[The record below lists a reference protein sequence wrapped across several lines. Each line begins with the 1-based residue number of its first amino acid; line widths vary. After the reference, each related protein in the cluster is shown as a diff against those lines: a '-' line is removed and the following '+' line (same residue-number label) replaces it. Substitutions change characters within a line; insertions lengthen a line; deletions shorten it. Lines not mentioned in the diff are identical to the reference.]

1 MFVSSVNN
9 KADEIHSEEIADKTN
24 LKDVVLDE
32 GSSAPEKEDKTNLK
46 DVVLDDES
54 SDSEKEGVQ
63 SIPESSDFS
72 NWYTLRVVSG
82 KEKFVKENI
91 FRELEFSPELRSK
104 IDEIFVPFEKIIV
117 IKNDKK
123 KIKERMFFPG
133 YIMINMSMDVES
145 KYFVENSTSV
155 ISFVAAKGRMPAA
168 LREKEVKRIFGEVR
182 RKEGILDIV
191 DVPFKKGDH
200 VKVVSGPFIDFNGV
214 VEEVNKDKQKVRVI
228 ISIFGRPTPVELDF
242 FQVEMVS

>member
-1 MFVSSVNN
+1 MQIIETELSSNVNDSDSSSLESSN
-9 KADEIHSEEIADKTN
+9 HDDKT
-24 LKDVVLDE
+24 
-32 GSSAPEKEDKTNLK
+32 
-46 DVVLDDES
+46 
-54 SDSEKEGVQ
+54 SENQ
-63 SIPESSDFS
+63 NIPETSDFS

-91 FRELEFSPELRSK
+91 FRELDFAPEIKPK
-104 IDEIFVPFEKIIV
+104 INEIFVPFEKIVV

-133 YIMINMSMDVES
+133 YIMINMLMDVES

-155 ISFVAAKGRMPAA
+155 ISFVAPKGKMPAP

-182 RKEGILDIV
+182 RKEGVLDVV
-191 DVPFKKGDH
+191 DVPFKKNDH
-200 VKVVSGPFIDFNGV
+200 VKVISGPFIDFNGV

-242 FQVEMVS
+242 FQLEMIS

>member
-1 MFVSSVNN
+1 MQIIESELNSSIDETNSVSTEN
-9 KADEIHSEEIADKTN
+9 KNEDEKSQPN
-24 LKDVVLDE
+24 QNV
-32 GSSAPEKEDKTNLK
+32 PET
-46 DVVLDDES
+46 
-54 SDSEKEGVQ
+54 
-63 SIPESSDFS
+63 SDFS

-91 FRELEFSPELRSK
+91 FRELDFQPDVKSK
-104 IDEIFVPFEKIIV
+104 INEIFVPFEKIIV

-133 YIMINMSMDVES
+133 YIMINMLMDVES

-155 ISFVAAKGRMPAA
+155 ISFVAPKGKMPAP

-182 RKEGILDIV
+182 RKEGILDVV
-191 DVPFKKGDH
+191 DVPFKKDDH
-200 VKVVSGPFIDFNGV
+200 VKVISGPFIDFNGV

-242 FQVEMVS
+242 FQLEMIS

>member
-1 MFVSSVNN
+1 MAF
-9 KADEIHSEEIADKTN
+9 
-24 LKDVVLDE
+24 VLDIDE
-32 GSSAPEKEDKTNLK
+32 NSADIQSTDSTESAELSDIASDGESLDSSEDKSQN
-46 DVVLDDES
+46 
-54 SDSEKEGVQ
+54 
-63 SIPESSDFS
+63 IPETSDFL

-91 FRELEFSPELRSK
+91 FRELEFSPELKGK
-104 IDEIFVPFEKIIV
+104 INEIFVPFEKIVV

-133 YIMINMSMDVES
+133 YIMINMNMDVES
-145 KYFVENSTSV
+145 KYFVENSSSV
-155 ISFVAAKGRMPAA
+155 ISFVSPKGKMPAP

-182 RKEGILDIV
+182 RKEGVLDII
-191 DVPFKKGDH
+191 DVPFKKDDH
-200 VKVVSGPFIDFNGV
+200 IKVISGPFIDFNGV

-242 FQVEMVS
+242 FQVEMIS

>member
-1 MFVSSVNN
+1 MIDLGIDN
-9 KADEIHSEEIADKTN
+9 KVEEIQPEEVVDKPD
-24 LKDVVLDE
+24 LEDSALD
-32 GSSAPEKEDKTNLK
+32 SAKEDASQN
-46 DVVLDDES
+46 
-54 SDSEKEGVQ
+54 
-63 SIPESSDFS
+63 IPETSDFS

-91 FRELEFSPELRSK
+91 FRELEFSPEISSK
-104 IDEIFVPFEKIIV
+104 INEIFVPFEKIVV

-133 YIMINMSMDVES
+133 YIMINMNMDVES

-155 ISFVAAKGRMPAA
+155 ISFVAPKGKMPAP

-191 DVPFKKGDH
+191 DVPFKKDDH
-200 VKVVSGPFIDFNGV
+200 IKVISGPFIDFNGV

-242 FQVEMVS
+242 FQVEMIS

>member
-1 MFVSSVNN
+1 MIDLGIDN
-9 KADEIHSEEIADKTN
+9 KVEEIQPEEVVDKPD
-24 LKDVVLDE
+24 LEDSALD
-32 GSSAPEKEDKTNLK
+32 SAKEDASQN
-46 DVVLDDES
+46 
-54 SDSEKEGVQ
+54 
-63 SIPESSDFS
+63 IPETSDFS

-91 FRELEFSPELRSK
+91 FRELEFSPEISSK
-104 IDEIFVPFEKIIV
+104 INEIFVPFEKIVV

-133 YIMINMSMDVES
+133 YIMINMNMDVES

-155 ISFVAAKGRMPAA
+155 ISFVAPKGKMPAP

-182 RKEGILDIV
+182 RKEGVLDIV
-191 DVPFKKGDH
+191 DVPFKKDDH
-200 VKVVSGPFIDFNGV
+200 IKVISGPFIDFNGV

-242 FQVEMVS
+242 FQVEMISWYGKESNRVY

>member
-1 MFVSSVNN
+1 MQITESELSSSIENNDSVN
-9 KADEIHSEEIADKTN
+9 
-24 LKDVVLDE
+24 
-32 GSSAPEKEDKTNLK
+32 PESNN
-46 DVVLDDES
+46 S
-54 SDSEKEGVQ
+54 SDKSDSNQ
-63 SIPESSDFS
+63 NIPETSDFS
-72 NWYTLRVVSG
+72 NWFTLRVVSG

-91 FRELEFSPELRSK
+91 FRELDFQPEIKSK
-104 IDEIFVPFEKIIV
+104 INEIFVPFEKIVV

-133 YIMINMSMDVES
+133 YIMINMLMDVES

-155 ISFVAAKGRMPAA
+155 ISFVAPKGKMPAP

-182 RKEGILDIV
+182 RKEGILDVV
-191 DVPFKKGDH
+191 DVPFKKDDH
-200 VKVVSGPFIDFNGV
+200 VKVISGPFIDFNGV

-242 FQVEMVS
+242 FQLEMIS

>member
-1 MFVSSVNN
+1 MIDLGIDN
-9 KADEIHSEEIADKTN
+9 KVEEIQPEEVVDKPD
-24 LKDVVLDE
+24 LEDSALD
-32 GSSAPEKEDKTNLK
+32 SAKEDASQN
-46 DVVLDDES
+46 
-54 SDSEKEGVQ
+54 
-63 SIPESSDFS
+63 IPETSDFS

-91 FRELEFSPELRSK
+91 FRELEFSPEISSK
-104 IDEIFVPFEKIIV
+104 INEIFVPFEKIVV

-133 YIMINMSMDVES
+133 YIMINMNMDVES

-155 ISFVAAKGRMPAA
+155 ISFVAPKGKMPAP

-182 RKEGILDIV
+182 RKEGVLDIV
-191 DVPFKKGDH
+191 DVPFKKDDH
-200 VKVVSGPFIDFNGV
+200 IKVISGPFIDFNGV

-242 FQVEMVS
+242 FQVEMIS